1 MSFGAELGYED
12 QPRRPLSEAAA
23 AARVR
28 SWRLAPVAIG
38 WLGGGVVLLVLG
50 VVARRPDV
58 VAIGAPLLIG
68 LAWGTSRRPARVPS
82 VRLTGDDQPTGSTG
96 TVSAEVEIA
105 AGRATDRARPP
116 RPRPRS
122 PRQ

>member
-12 QPRRPLSEAAA
+12 RPRRLSDEAA

-28 SWRLAPVAIG
+28 SWRIAPAAIG

-68 LAWGTSRRPARVPS
+68 LAWGTSRRPARVPG
-82 VRLTGDDQPTGSTG
+82 VRRYASR
-96 TVSAEVEIA
+96 
-105 AGRATDRARPP
+105 AGRTIRVAILRPVSGRNDASAT
-116 RPRPRS
+116 
-122 PRQ
+122 